1 LKTIAAKNMNQLW
14 ATLIVEELV
23 RCGVD
28 RFVLS
33 PGSRCT
39 PLTLAVAEHPQA
51 ASTTHY
57 DERGAAFFALG
68 QARALRRPVALIC
81 TSGTAAANYLPA
93 LVEAS
98 QSLVPLIVL
107 TADRPP
113 ELLDSGANQTI
124 DQNHLYGGYT
134 RWYHAF
140 PCPDRAI
147 RPEVVLS
154 AVDHAVHR
162 AQGIHAGPVHL
173 NCAYREP
180 LAPIATEV
188 DFTEYLASV
197 ARWQSQGRPHTTYAR
212 AEPAVEP
219 EDERFLRELL
229 QSAKRGTIVAG
240 QIEDPIVSDAVLR
253 LGQSLGWPVLAD
265 VASGLRL
272 GTGGTTV
279 LHYCDLLL
287 CSEMF
292 RDQFSP
298 DVVLHFGGPVTSKR
312 LMQHLQ
318 SHSPQHY
325 IRVAHHPLRHDPI
338 HRVTLHIQTDPA
350 AFCIGLASAS
360 RIAGDSAWVNG
371 LLEMNEKA
379 DDAIDK
385 ALGNSREYSEPG
397 IARVISELANDVL
410 FLGNSMPIRDMD
422 MFAAP
427 SGKRVSVYANRGA
440 SGIDGNIATA
450 AGIANASGRPVT
462 AIVGDLAALH
472 DLNSLALLRNRET
485 KVILIIVNN
494 DGGGIFHFLPIA
506 EHTDHFEPYFA
517 TPHGLRFAHAAEQFG
532 LKYARP
538 NDREAFVAAYDA
550 AREIDESSI
559 VEVTTERE
567 SNHRIHRELQEAVV
581 AALAGD
587 SRT

>member
-1 LKTIAAKNMNQLW
+1 MKNMNQLW
-14 ATLIVEELV
+14 AALIVEELV

-39 PLTLAVAEHPQA
+39 PLTLAVAEHPRA
-51 ASTTHY
+51 ASITHY

-113 ELLDSGANQTI
+113 ELLDTGANQTI
-124 DQNHLYGGYT
+124 DQNHLYGTYA

-140 PCPDRAI
+140 PCPDRVVA
-147 RPEVVLS
+147 PEVVLS

-180 LAPIATEV
+180 LAPIATNE
-188 DFTEYLASV
+188 DISGYLASV
-197 ARWQSQGRPHTTYAR
+197 AQWQSQGRPYTTYAR
-212 AEPAVEP
+212 TEQAVES
-219 EDERFLRELL
+219 EDARFLSELL
-229 QSAKRGTIVAG
+229 QSAKHGTIVAG

-272 GTGGTTV
+272 STAGTTV

-287 CSEMF
+287 CSEVF
-292 RDQFSP
+292 RERFSP

-312 LMQHLQ
+312 LMQHLE
-318 SHSPQHY
+318 SHSPEHY
-325 IRVAHHPLRHDPI
+325 IRIAHHPLRHDPI

-360 RIAGDSAWVNG
+360 RIAGDSAW
-371 LLEMNEKA
+371 LKDLMAMNEKA
-379 DDAIDK
+379 GDAIDG
-385 ALGNSREYSEPG
+385 ALGTFRENSEPG
-397 IARVISELANDVL
+397 IVRVVSELADDVV

-427 SGKRVSVYANRGA
+427 SGKHVRIFANRGA

-462 AIVGDLAALH
+462 AIIGDLAALH
-472 DLNSLALLRNRET
+472 DLNSLALLRNRDT

-494 DGGGIFHFLPIA
+494 NGGGIFHFLPIA
-506 EHTDHFEPYFA
+506 EHTEHFEPYFA

-532 LKYARP
+532 VKYACP
-538 NDREAFVAAYDA
+538 NDCEAFAAAYEA

-559 VEVTTERE
+559 IEVTTARE
-567 SNHRIHRELQEAVV
+567 SNLRIHRELQATVV
-581 AALAGD
+581 AALAGL
-587 SRT
+587 SGA